1 MAMRQALKIK
11 CWKCEKEFEMSAE
24 VSRKPGPLVEAAIPC
39 PFCKTT
45 NQVTVRADQVK
56 STVLYRDGQAVEA
69 VEEKP
74 GALLGQVFEGQPPA
88 ET

>member
-1 MAMRQALKIK
+1 MRQALNIK
-11 CWKCEKEFEMSAE
+11 CWKCEKIFTMSAE

-45 NQVTVRADQVK
+45 NQVTVRADQMK

-69 VEEKP
+69 VELDKP
-74 GALLGQVFEGQPPA
+74 GALLGQAFEGTPPV